1 MFGLTMLGFSAM
13 YREGFEVVL
22 FLQNLRLQVGS
33 LIVLEGVAVGLFL
46 TAIVAAL
53 TFMAHHKLPYKKMLI
68 LTGIL
73 LGMVLIVMVG
83 ESVQEMQQAH
93 WIGTT
98 AVNLPIPAWMG
109 LWFATSPNVES
120 LASQI
125 FAGAFVIG
133 SYFLA
138 QYVRVWR
145 PQRLAARAAA
155 QWRDKAVS
163 AAVLKTDAMPDA
175 IVSERR

>member
-1 MFGLTMLGFSAM
+1 
-13 YREGFEVVL
+13 
-22 FLQNLRLQVGS
+22 
-33 LIVLEGVAVGLFL
+33 
-46 TAIVAAL
+46 
-53 TFMAHHKLPYKKMLI
+53 
-68 LTGIL
+68 
-73 LGMVLIVMVG
+73 
-83 ESVQEMQQAH
+83 
-93 WIGTT
+93 
-98 AVNLPIPAWMG
+98 MG

-125 FAGAFVIG
+125 FAGTFVIG

-155 QWRDKAVS
+155 QRKDNAVS
-163 AAVLKTDAMPDA
+163 ATATVLKTDAMPDA